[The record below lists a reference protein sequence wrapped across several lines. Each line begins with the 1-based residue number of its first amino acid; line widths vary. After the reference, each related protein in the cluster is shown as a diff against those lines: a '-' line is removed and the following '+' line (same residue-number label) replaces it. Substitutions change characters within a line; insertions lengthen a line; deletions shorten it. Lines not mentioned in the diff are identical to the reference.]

1 MTFLQPL
8 TAPSFRVLS
17 QHVAES
23 VRRAILS
30 GHFKPG
36 ERLVEHQLASELN
49 VSRAPVRDAL
59 RLLAGEGLVTLI
71 PHQGAVITSITPDLV
86 IDAFSVRAVLE
97 GMATRLGLPHL
108 TPDDVARLE
117 TLVAG
122 MEQAGR
128 LGDVASL
135 VDQDIAFHRILT
147 EASGRP
153 VLLDALRAIA
163 NRTYLLISATRYAF
177 PLEKLAGLHAEI
189 LETVRG
195 GDPDHVEQV
204 IRSHIYLGQRSL
216 LRHLRGEGGDGAPR
230 GPGGN
235 LSV

>member
-1 MTFLQPL
+1 MTSPQPL
-8 TAPSFRVLS
+8 SAPSFRVLS

-23 VRRAILS
+23 LRRAILS

-36 ERLVEHQLASELN
+36 DRLVEHELAADLN

-59 RLLAGEGLVTLI
+59 RVLAGEGLVTLI
-71 PHQGAVITSITPDLV
+71 PHQGAVITPITPELV

-108 TPDDVARLE
+108 TSSDLARLE

-122 MEQAGR
+122 MEEAGR
-128 LGDVASL
+128 AGDVASL

-147 EASGRP
+147 EACQRP

-163 NRTYLLISATRYAF
+163 NKTYLLISATRYAF
-177 PLEKLAGLHAEI
+177 PLDKLAGLHAEI

-216 LRHLRGEGGDGAPR
+216 LRHLRGDGGDGVLPGR
-230 GPGGN
+230 GG
-235 LSV
+235 SAAS